1 MEAGGFDDEPDDARD
16 PQGMDMRASTTRT
29 VLVGLTAGG
38 CALALTGTASAAPTR
53 STPDPSSVRIMLTND
68 DGWQA
73 PGITEV
79 YNDLVDAGYQVT
91 MVAPLNNNSGTGA
104 QLTIRGTLTV
114 TQPEPGK
121 YAVDGTPADTVEF
134 GFHNVFADNPPD
146 LVISGSNRG
155 QNASGNIVH
164 SGTVG
169 AVVTSLNNGVPGIA
183 LSTAGDY
190 RGENLENMPYA
201 ASSDYLLTLLD
212 QLQTARRAGDPL
224 LPKGVGLNVNYPYLA
239 GGTGT
244 PAGVKL
250 ARAGTGFADFTY
262 LNASLPDVGASSD
275 FTVRSQIAPAT
286 PGSDD
291 DLLDQGYITVQ
302 PIAGNYDIEN
312 PKVVLGRLNAVFR

>member
-1 MEAGGFDDEPDDARD
+1 
-16 PQGMDMRASTTRT
+16 
-29 VLVGLTAGG
+29 
-38 CALALTGTASAAPTR
+38 
-53 STPDPSSVRIMLTND
+53 MLTND

-114 TQPEPGK
+114 TQPEAGK
-121 YAVDGTPADTVEF
+121 YVVDGTPADTVEF

-169 AVVTSLNNGVPGIA
+169 AVATSLNNGVPGIA

-190 RGENLENMPYA
+190 RGENLDNMPYA
-201 ASSDYLLTLLD
+201 ASSDYLLTLLS

-262 LNASLPDVGASSD
+262 LDASLPEVGASSD

-302 PIAGNYDIEN
+302 PIAGNYDIEY
-312 PKVVLGRLNAVFR
+312 PRAVLGRLNAIFR

>member
-1 MEAGGFDDEPDDARD
+1 
-16 PQGMDMRASTTRT
+16 
-29 VLVGLTAGG
+29 
-38 CALALTGTASAAPTR
+38 
-53 STPDPSSVRIMLTND
+53 MLTND
-68 DGWQA
+68 DGWNA

-79 YNDLVDAGYQVT
+79 YNDLVAAGYQVT
-91 MVAPLNNNSGTGA
+91 MVAPLNNSSGTGA
-104 QLTIRGTLTV
+104 QLKIRGTLTV

-121 YAVDGTPADTVEF
+121 YVVDGTPADTAEF

-146 LVISGSNRG
+146 LVISGANRG

-169 AVVTSLNNGVPGIA
+169 AIVTTLNNGVPGIA
-183 LSTAGDY
+183 ISTAGDY
-190 RGENLENMPYA
+190 RGEHLENMPYA

-212 QLQTARRAGDPL
+212 QLQDARKAGDPL
-224 LPKGVGLNVNYPYLA
+224 LPKGVGLNVNYPYLN

-262 LNASLPDVGASSD
+262 LNAGLPGVGGSSD
-275 FTVRSQIAPAT
+275 FTVKSQIAPAT

-302 PIAGNYDIEN
+302 PIAGNYDIET
-312 PKVVLGRLNAVFR
+312 PQAVLGRLNAIFRR